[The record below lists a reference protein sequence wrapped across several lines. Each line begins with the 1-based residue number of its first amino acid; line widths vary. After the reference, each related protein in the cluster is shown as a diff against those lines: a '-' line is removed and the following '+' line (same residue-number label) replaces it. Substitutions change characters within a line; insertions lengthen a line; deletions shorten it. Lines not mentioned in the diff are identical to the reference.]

1 MQETLSYGISWGVH
15 LLGWMHK
22 KQIKVIRET
31 IRAPNENEMKRGVPQ
46 WFRVQEVA
54 RTFGRRVDK
63 YYFSIDGTKFRS
75 ITELK
80 RWRENL
86 QFEEY
91 DTDALS
97 F

>member
-1 MQETLSYGISWGVH
+1 MSYIISSGTRF
-15 LLGWMHK
+15 LCAMYK
-22 KQIKVIRET
+22 KQFKQARGLIRP
-31 IRAPNENEMKRGVPQ
+31 PNENEMKCGVPQ

-54 RTFGRRVDK
+54 RTFDRRVDK
-63 YYFSIDGTKFRS
+63 YYLSIDGQKFRS
-75 ITELK
+75 IKELK

-91 DTDALS
+91 ETDAPS